1 MKGNDDYAGVVEDM
15 DPCNV
20 LTAESGGGKIS
31 ERWLLDSGCTYHMCP
46 RREWF
51 NTYKTVEGGSVRMG
65 NDSVCQIVGVGN
77 VRMMMYDR
85 QERTL
90 SNIRH
95 VLDLT
100 KNLLSL
106 RALEVQGC
114 KFIGEGGGVTVTR
127 GSVMILKGERVRN
140 LYSMIGSVIV
150 GDASAAAAE
159 KGDTT
164 RLWHMCLGHMSEKGL
179 QVLHGKGVLPGIK
192 SCKLDFCEFCIMG
205 RQRRA
210 SFSTSKSKTM
220 GLLDLIHTD
229 VWRPSLVLSVGGARY
244 YVTFIDDHSRKLWVY
259 ILKQKSEVFSEVQR
273 MEGHGGESK
282 GAKGESLVV

>member
-1 MKGNDDYAGVVEDM
+1 
-15 DPCNV
+15 
-20 LTAESGGGKIS
+20 
-31 ERWLLDSGCTYHMCP
+31 
-46 RREWF
+46 
-51 NTYKTVEGGSVRMG
+51 MG
-65 NDSVCQIVGVGN
+65 NDSVCKIMEVDN
-77 VRMMMYDR
+77 VRMMMYDG

-106 RALEVQGC
+106 GALEAQGC
-114 KFIGEGGGVTVTR
+114 KFTGEGGGVTVTR
-127 GSVMILKGERVRN
+127 GSVTVLKGERVRN

-150 GDASAAAAE
+150 GDASTTATE

-164 RLWHMCLGHMSEKGL
+164 KLWHMRLGHMSEKGL

-192 SCKLDFCEFCIMG
+192 SCKLDIFEFCIMG

-220 GLLDLIHTD
+220 EMLDLIHTD
-229 VWRPSLVLSVGGARY
+229 V
-244 YVTFIDDHSRKLWVY
+244 
-259 ILKQKSEVFSEVQR
+259 
-273 MEGHGGESK
+273 
-282 GAKGESLVV
+282 